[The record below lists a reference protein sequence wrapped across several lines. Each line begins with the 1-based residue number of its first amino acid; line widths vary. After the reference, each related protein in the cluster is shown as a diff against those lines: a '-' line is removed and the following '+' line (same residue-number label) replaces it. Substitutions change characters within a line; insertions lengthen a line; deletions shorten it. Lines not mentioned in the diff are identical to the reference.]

1 MARLIVRGFNPG
13 RILLFVRFSLSR
25 QFLPF
30 FPPPFFPLHPP
41 PYASPR
47 SFFLSFLRRV
57 SAFSRVSFGSRTTRR
72 PRTFHSHNNSGAR
85 RVFSPCFHFLPSTMA
100 RLVSYARNY
109 ARRIVRFASRRYSQM
124 FPAAFSSISS
134 SPSFFF
140 FPLVLSPSFL
150 LFFISSS
157 YTRVNIRA

>member
-1 MARLIVRGFNPG
+1 MARLIVRGFNPS
-13 RILLFVRFSLSR
+13 RILLFARFSLSR

-30 FPPPFFPLHPP
+30 FPLLSSPSSPC
-41 PYASPR
+41 ASPR
-47 SFFLSFLRRV
+47 PFFLSFLRRV

-72 PRTFHSHNNSGAR
+72 SRTFHSHNNSGAR
-85 RVFSPCFHFLPSTMA
+85 RVFSPCFHFLPSTVA

-109 ARRIVRFASRRYSQM
+109 ARRIVRFASRHYSQM
-124 FPAAFSSISS
+124 FPAAFL
-134 SPSFFF
+134 PRLPFF
-140 FPLVLSPSFL
+140 FPLVLSPSLL